1 MAGKFEIM
9 NSTSGKFHFKLEAGN
24 RRIILSGEMY
34 ETRSACE
41 NGIESVAISASNAEV
56 VDTTQ
61 A

>member
-1 MAGKFEIM
+1 MAGKFEIK
-9 NSTSGKFHFKLEAGN
+9 NSTSGKLHFNMKAGN

-41 NGIESVAISASNAEV
+41 NGIESVAINATNAEV
-56 VDTTQ
+56 VDTIQ